1 MMSNQRKNVLILF
14 LVGIAFLAATSACNK
29 QGEIASPVEGIYPVA
44 VIFEDF
50 YAKLGG
56 EEVLGPAI
64 SSVFSRG
71 DVRYQYTVN
80 ALMVYDP
87 GASYSQ
93 RYQLAAIAEEWDIE
107 EPPELQP
114 DDPDIPYI
122 NGHQVWEE
130 VRPFYKNFGGLLI
143 GSPLSGVKYNEEKE
157 RYEQYFANLGFYR
170 NLSDNP
176 GDVHLMPYGDW
187 YCASKCEYQ
196 VQDAVLS
203 SESDGLIAGDIDRV
217 FLEYAKRLG
226 NDFTGP
232 AISETIMAGDGNYEK
247 AFKNVVFYSSS
258 EDQSV
263 VYLRSLPELV
273 GIHPDPPVPQSNVAG
288 MYFYKV
294 QDGLGYNVPQYF
306 LDYIA
311 MHGSMELSGPPITEL
326 HPKAEGISWQCFK
339 NYCLEYHTTAP
350 EAMRVQPTSL
360 GDDYVDQAPST
371 QPKVT
376 EPAGA
381 IGLQAWERYPLL
393 PSGQSQE
400 IGMAIDEDGV
410 PLAGMEFSLNVT
422 LPDGTQRTYYLAPT
436 NSDGQTSVEL
446 DPIEAPNGSSILY
459 QACVVSVLDRP
470 VCIQGMFLI
479 WDNP

>member
-1 MMSNQRKNVLILF
+1 MNNRQKNVLLLF
-14 LVGIAFLAATSACNK
+14 FIGITFIFLASACDK
-29 QGEIASPVEGIYPVA
+29 QDEVDSHALGTYPIA

-50 YAKLGG
+50 YEKLGG
-56 EEVLGPAI
+56 EEILGPAI

-93 RYQLAAIAEEWDIE
+93 RYQLAPIAKEWGIE

-114 DDPDIPYI
+114 GDPDVPYI

-130 VRPFYKNFGGLLI
+130 IRPFYKDFGGFLI
-143 GSPLSGVKYNEEKE
+143 GSPLTGVQYNEEKG
-157 RYEQYFANLGFYR
+157 RYEQYFTNLGFYR
-170 NLSDNP
+170 NSLDSP
-176 GDVHLMPYGDW
+176 GKVHLMPYGDW
-187 YCASKCEYQ
+187 FCASKCEYEI
-196 VQDAVLS
+196 QDAVLVS
-203 SESDGLIAGDIDRV
+203 PSDDLMASDIDRV
-217 FLEYAKRLG
+217 FLEYARRLG

-232 AISETIMAGDGNYEK
+232 AISVTLLASDGNYEK
-247 AFKNVVFYSSS
+247 AFKNVVLYVSPD
-258 EDQSV
+258 DQNF
-263 VYLRSLPELV
+263 VYLRPLSQLV
-273 GIHPDPPVPQSNVAG
+273 GTLPDPPVPPSDVPG
-288 MYFYKV
+288 MYFYEV
-294 QDGLGYNVPQYF
+294 QDELGYNVPQYF

-326 HPKAEGISWQCFK
+326 HPTSDGVSSQCFT
-339 NYCLEYHTTAP
+339 NYCLEYNATAP
-350 EAMRVQPTSL
+350 EAMRVQPASL
-360 GDDYVDQAPST
+360 GNKYIEQVPST

-410 PLAGMEFSLNVT
+410 PLAGIEFSLTVT
-422 LPDGTQRTYYLAPT
+422 LPDGTQRNYFLSPT
-436 NSDGQTSVEL
+436 DADGQTTVSL

-470 VCIQGMFLI
+470 VCIPGMFLI

>member
-1 MMSNQRKNVLILF
+1 MNNHRKNLLILVF
-14 LVGIAFLAATSACNK
+14 FGIAFLFVASACGK
-29 QGEIASPVEGIYPVA
+29 QQEVVSTAEGTYSIA
-44 VIFEDF
+44 VIFNDF
-50 YAKLGG
+50 YTKLGG

-93 RYQLAAIAEEWDIE
+93 RYQLAPIAQEWGIE

-114 DDPDIPYI
+114 DDPNIPYI

-130 VRPFYKNFGGLLI
+130 VRPFYKDFGGFLI
-143 GSPLSGVKYNEEKE
+143 GSPLTGVQSNEEKG
-157 RYEQYFANLGFYR
+157 RYEQYFTNLGFYR
-170 NLSDNP
+170 NSLDEP
-176 GDVHLMPYGDW
+176 GKVRLMPYGDW
-187 YCASKCEYQ
+187 FCADKCDYEI
-196 VQDAVLS
+196 QDAVFTS
-203 SESDGLIAGDIDRV
+203 SSNDLITGDVDRV
-217 FLEYAKRLG
+217 FLESARRLG

-232 AISETIMAGDGNYEK
+232 AISLTMLASDGNYEK
-247 AFKNVVFYSSS
+247 AFKNVVFFSSP
-258 EDQSV
+258 EDQNIVS
-263 VYLRSLPELV
+263 LRPLPQLV
-273 GIHPDPPVPQSNVAG
+273 GILPDPPVPASGVAG

-326 HPKAEGISWQCFK
+326 HPKSEGVSWQCFT

-350 EAMRVQPTSL
+350 EAMRVQPASL
-360 GDDYVDQAPST
+360 GSDYIDQVPST

-381 IGLQAWERYPLL
+381 IGLRAWERYPLL

-410 PLAGMEFSLNVT
+410 PLAGMEFSLTVT
-422 LPDGTQRTYYLAPT
+422 LPDDSRRNYFLAPT
-436 NSDGQTSVEL
+436 GTDGQTSVTL

-470 VCIQGMFLI
+470 VCLQGMFLI

>member
-1 MMSNQRKNVLILF
+1 MNNNHKNVWILIF
-14 LVGIAFLAATSACNK
+14 LGIAFLFIVTACDKQEEMVSSA
-29 QGEIASPVEGIYPVA
+29 EGTYPVA
-44 VIFEDF
+44 VIFQDF

-56 EEVLGPAI
+56 EQTLGPAI

-71 DVRYQYTVN
+71 ELRYQYTVN
-80 ALMVYDP
+80 ALMLYDP
-87 GASYSQ
+87 GATYSQ
-93 RYQLAAIAEEWDIE
+93 RYQLAPIAEEWGIE

-114 DDPDIPYI
+114 SDPNIPYI

-130 VRPFYKNFGGLLI
+130 IRPFYKDFGGILI
-143 GSPLSGVKYNEEKE
+143 GYPLTGVQFNEEKN
-157 RYEQYFANLGFYR
+157 RYEQYFSNLGFYR
-170 NLSDNP
+170 NYTDDP
-176 GDVHLMPYGDW
+176 GDVHIMPYGEW
-187 YCASKCEYQ
+187 FCGSKCEFEI
-196 VQDAVLS
+196 QDAVLAS
-203 SESDGLIAGDIDRV
+203 ATDDLIASDIDRV
-217 FLEYAKRLG
+217 FLESARRLG

-232 AISETIMAGDGNYEK
+232 AISVTLLANDGNYEK
-247 AFKNVVFYSSS
+247 AFKNIVFYSLPD
-258 EDQSV
+258 DQSL
-263 VYLRSLPELV
+263 VYLRPLPQLV
-273 GIHPDPPVPQSNVAG
+273 GILPDPPVPPSNVAG

-294 QDGLGYNVPQYF
+294 QDDLGYNVPQYF

-311 MHGSMELSGPPITEL
+311 LHGSMELSGPPITEL
-326 HPKAEGISWQCFK
+326 HPKSAGVSWQCFT
-339 NYCLEYHTTAP
+339 NYCLEYHTSAP
-350 EAMRVQPTSL
+350 EAMRVQPASL
-360 GDDYVDQAPST
+360 GSEYIDLVPSS

-410 PLAGMEFSLNVT
+410 PLAGMEFSLTVT
-422 LPDGTQRTYYLAPT
+422 LPDGTTRNYFLSPT
-436 NSDGQTSVEL
+436 GIDGQTSVIL

>member
-1 MMSNQRKNVLILF
+1 MSNQRKNILILVSFGVIF
-14 LVGIAFLAATSACNK
+14 LLFASACDK
-29 QGEIASPVEGIYPVA
+29 QESVISAAQGTYPVA

-56 EEVLGPAI
+56 EELLGPAI

-93 RYQLAAIAEEWDIE
+93 RYQLASIAQEWDIE

-114 DDPDIPYI
+114 DDPSIPYI

-130 VRPFYKNFGGLLI
+130 IQPFYKDFGGFLI
-143 GSPLSGVKYNEEKE
+143 GSPLTGVRFNEEKN
-157 RYEQYFANLGFYR
+157 RYEQYFTNLGFYR
-170 NLSDNP
+170 NESDDAGNIR
-176 GDVHLMPYGDW
+176 LMPYGDW
-187 YCASKCEYQ
+187 YCGSKCSYE
-196 VQDAVLS
+196 VQDAVLTDTG
-203 SESDGLIAGDIDRV
+203 EDLIVGDIDRI
-217 FLEYAKRLG
+217 FLESARRLG

-232 AISETIMAGDGNYEK
+232 AVSVTLMASDGNYEK
-247 AFKNVVFYSSS
+247 AFKNIVLYSSPD
-258 EDQSV
+258 DQSM
-263 VYLRSLPELV
+263 VYLRPLPQLL
-273 GIHPDPPVPQSNVAG
+273 GILPDPPVPQSQVAG
-288 MYFYKV
+288 MYFYQV
-294 QDGLGYNVPQYF
+294 QDELGYNVSQYF
-306 LDYIA
+306 IDYITL
-311 MHGSMELSGPPITEL
+311 HGSMELSGPPITEM
-326 HPKAEGISWQCFK
+326 HPKSDGISWQCFA
-339 NYCLEYHTTAP
+339 NYCLEYHANAP
-350 EAMRVQPTSL
+350 EAMRVQPASL
-360 GDDYVDQAPST
+360 GSEYITMVPPS

-381 IGLQAWERYPLL
+381 IGLLAWERYPLL

-410 PLAGMEFSLNVT
+410 PLAGMEFTLTVT
-422 LPDGTQRTYYLAPT
+422 LPDGTQRSYYLPPT
-436 NSDGQTSVEL
+436 GTDGQTSIAL
-446 DPIEAPNGSSILY
+446 DPIDAPNGSSINY